1 MFNVERVF
9 LGLSSSLYILVN
21 SRAESSL
28 QNRCGETYKAES
40 SWSSPFSIRHILS
53 KFSLF
58 LLYVNEHLPVCIY
71 VHHRYAVST
80 EARVVLEPLNLE
92 L

>member
-1 MFNVERVF
+1 M
-9 LGLSSSLYILVN
+9 
-21 SRAESSL
+21 
-28 QNRCGETYKAES
+28 
-40 SWSSPFSIRHILS
+40 
-53 KFSLF
+53 
-58 LLYVNEHLPVCIY
+58 NEHLPVCIY